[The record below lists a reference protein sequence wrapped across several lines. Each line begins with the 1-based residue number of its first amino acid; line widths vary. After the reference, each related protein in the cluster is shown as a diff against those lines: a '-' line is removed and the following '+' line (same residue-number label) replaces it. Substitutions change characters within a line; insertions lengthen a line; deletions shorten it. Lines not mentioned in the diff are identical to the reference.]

1 MADSH
6 EIYVTP
12 SPANKDSETPPA
24 PKKATLLQV
33 ARIVASGFVMI
44 GRGRDYA
51 PGAPTIDPVRL
62 IVLALIA
69 AALLIGALVLLV
81 RVITA

>member
-1 MADSH
+1 M
-6 EIYVTP
+6 P
-12 SPANKDSETPPA
+12 SPDNNEPDVRSE

-62 IVLALIA
+62 IVLALVA

>member
-1 MADSH
+1 M
-6 EIYVTP
+6 P
-12 SPANKDSETPPA
+12 SPDNSEPEVRSE
-24 PKKATLLQV
+24 PKKASLLQV

-51 PGAPTIDPVRL
+51 PGAPTIDPIRL
-62 IVLALIA
+62 IVLALVA

>member
-1 MADSH
+1 M
-6 EIYVTP
+6 P
-12 SPANKDSETPPA
+12 SPDNNEPDVRSE